1 MLLKN
6 LWRQYYSFNN
16 HENNFCSN
24 NLAAK
29 FALQTPESCRFSLDS
44 LPLVLA
50 TACKADFPTVLSFF
64 SAMTLKFSKKKT
76 KSHISYTNSNKLLHA
91 HSLTLTHMK
100 LGKPHSHLKQR
111 FYLTL
116 ICPVMNWAPT
126 YCTLKCSSCR
136 ELNQI
141 PNLWETKK
149 DRKSVV

>member
-44 LPLVLA
+44 LSLVLA

-64 SAMTLKFSKKKT
+64 SAMTLKFSKKKK
-76 KSHISYTNSNKLLHA
+76 KSHISYTNSNKIIA
-91 HSLTLTHMK
+91 RTLTHTHTYET
-100 LGKPHSHLKQR
+100 GKAPLPPKTTFLSNSHL
-111 FYLTL
+111 
-116 ICPVMNWAPT
+116 
-126 YCTLKCSSCR
+126 SCN
-136 ELNQI
+136 ELGTNVLYIEMQQ
-141 PNLWETKK
+141 L
-149 DRKSVV
+149 